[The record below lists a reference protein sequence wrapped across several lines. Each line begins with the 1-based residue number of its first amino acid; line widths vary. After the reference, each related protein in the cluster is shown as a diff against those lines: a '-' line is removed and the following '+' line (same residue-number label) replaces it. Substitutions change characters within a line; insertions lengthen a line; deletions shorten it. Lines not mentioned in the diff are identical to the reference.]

1 MRKRKN
7 IIYCCCPVARSYP
20 TVCDPS
26 DCSMTGLPVPHYLS
40 EFAQVHVHGVSDA
53 IQSSHPLSSLLVLP
67 SIFPSIRIFSR
78 ESACCIR
85 WPKYWSSSCSITPS
99 NGSTGFI
106 SYRIDWFEFL
116 SVQRT
121 LKTLLQH
128 HSSKASILWHIK
140 KGFFMVQ
147 LSHPYDHWKN
157 HSLD

>member
-7 IIYCCCPVARSYP
+7 IIYCCPVARSHP

-26 DCSMTGLPVPHYLS
+26 DCSMTGLPVPHCLPR
-40 EFAQVHVHGVSDA
+40 FAQDHVHGVSDA

-67 SIFPSIRIFSR
+67 SVFPSIRIFSR
-78 ESACCIR
+78 ESAFCIR
-85 WPKYWSSSCSITPS
+85 WLKYWNSSCSITPS

-106 SYRIDWFEFL
+106 SYRVDWFELL
-116 SVQRT
+116 SVQGT

-140 KGFFMVQ
+140 KAFFMV
-147 LSHPYDHWKN
+147 
-157 HSLD
+157 